1 MDDEDYAGEAAPHE
15 ALQQLE
21 AWRRQAEAAVIARH
35 NGRRVIGGISD
46 WDEVVREELVR
57 EHGEDIAALIE
68 QSNREKSRLEA
79 RKDADDAS
87 EVAQTG
93 QECSRLK
100 AVDDALDELTHV
112 LDG

>member
-1 MDDEDYAGEAAPHE
+1 MDDEDYADQTAQHE
-15 ALQQLE
+15 ALQQLD
-21 AWRRQAEAAVIARH
+21 AWRKAAEAAVIARH

-46 WDEVVREELVR
+46 WDELVREELVLA
-57 EHGEDIAALIE
+57 HGDEIAALID
-68 QSNREKSRLEA
+68 QSRKEKSELEA
-79 RKDADDAS
+79 KKDADDAS

-100 AVDDALDELTHV
+100 AVDDAIDELTHV

>member
-1 MDDEDYAGEAAPHE
+1 MDDEDYAADTAPHE
-15 ALQQLE
+15 ALQRLE
-21 AWRRQAEAAVIARH
+21 AWRKEAEAAVIARH
-35 NGRRVIGGISD
+35 NGRRIIGGISD

-57 EHGEDIAALIE
+57 EHGDDIAALVG
-68 QSNREKSRLEA
+68 QSRTEKSRLEA

-93 QECSRLK
+93 QEHDRLK
-100 AVDDALDELTHV
+100 AVDEAIDALTHV